1 MTQNPSSRSHKYKT
15 NLCGNAY
22 SCSYCLHMP
31 SINWYCLD
39 NTLTIFLITPFK
51 TSLLYNLSWKSNT
64 WYVMLLAFTKYL
76 YMMYNVHLLTFT
88 ILLTVQRE
96 TEDYTPLQRWATN
109 SQTNSHN
116 LKKLNWIYLQCIQLI
131 VLGRSRF
138 VLHGDNKR
146 CLSTLNNDRVYTK
159 LPCTRIRRI
168 LKTEIFLSVLKKKK
182 KDTGP
187 KPSTGCTVFETF
199 LTLKR
204 WKKR

>member
-1 MTQNPSSRSHKYKT
+1 MAT
-15 NLCGNAY
+15 GN
-22 SCSYCLHMP
+22 
-31 SINWYCLD
+31 
-39 NTLTIFLITPFK
+39 
-51 TSLLYNLSWKSNT
+51 
-64 WYVMLLAFTKYL
+64 
-76 YMMYNVHLLTFT
+76 
-88 ILLTVQRE
+88 
-96 TEDYTPLQRWATN
+96 
-109 SQTNSHN
+109 
-116 LKKLNWIYLQCIQLI
+116 QCIQRI

-204 WKKR
+204 WKNDNVLYRAMLVIYDLARNNWRHFYIGLNLSHRRIRKRWFSSVHRPPAFFFFFNCFRKSPFLMLDRKRRLRVDGSLQRRIDWDKLEHKKNEWYDNSSV